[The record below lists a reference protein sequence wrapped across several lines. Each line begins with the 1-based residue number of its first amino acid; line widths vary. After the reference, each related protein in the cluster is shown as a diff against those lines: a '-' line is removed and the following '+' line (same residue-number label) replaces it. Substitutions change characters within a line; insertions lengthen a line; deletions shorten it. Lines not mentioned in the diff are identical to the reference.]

1 MTTETIIEKKKQ
13 IGRELKE
20 PGKFKVIICND
31 DVTPMDFVIAMLAAI
46 FKYNESDAV
55 ELTLKVHNQG
65 SAVAG
70 VFPYEVAEQ
79 KGEDA
84 TNMAR
89 INGFPLVIKVEP
101 E

>member
-13 IGRELKE
+13 LGRELKE

-31 DVTPMDFVIAMLAAI
+31 DVTPMDFVVAMLAAI

>member
-13 IGRELKE
+13 TNRNLKE
-20 PGKFKVIICND
+20 PSKYKVIICND
-31 DVTPMDFVIAMLAAI
+31 DVTPVDFVVALLVSV
-46 FKYNESDAV
+46 FRYNQEEAYDI
-55 ELTLKVHNQG
+55 TMKIHNQG

-70 VFPYEVAEQ
+70 VYPHEIAEQ
-79 KGEDA
+79 KGIDG

-89 INGFPLVIKVEP
+89 LNGFPLIIKVEA